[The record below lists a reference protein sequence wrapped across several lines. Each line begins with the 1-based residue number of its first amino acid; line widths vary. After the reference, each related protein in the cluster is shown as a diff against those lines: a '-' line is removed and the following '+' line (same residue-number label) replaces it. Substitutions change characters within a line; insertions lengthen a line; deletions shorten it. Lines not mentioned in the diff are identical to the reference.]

1 MAGES
6 LTSVLT
12 AYGEKPDPRNLDHI
26 AVKEAVFPFARFP
39 GVDTLLGP
47 EMRSTGEVMGLDAS
61 YPMAFAKSQLGGG
74 TVLPKSGTVF
84 ISVHKDD
91 QDRILPAAKRLSQLG
106 FKLTATGGTGDY
118 LREQGL
124 DVERMKKVLEG
135 RPNIVDAITNGQV
148 QMVLNTTRSSKAV
161 SDSRS
166 LRRAALM
173 NKVPYFTTVA
183 GAVAAS
189 EAIETL
195 DAGEMTVKP
204 LQDYFAA

>member
-1 MAGES
+1 MPTSQGSAMS
-6 LTSVLT
+6 LTRFST
-12 AYGEKPDPRNLDHI
+12 GSCRM
-26 AVKEAVFPFARFP
+26 ARMKGPSRIFP
-39 GVDTLLGP
+39 GADLLP
-47 EMRSTGEVMGLDAS
+47 
-61 YPMAFAKSQLGGG
+61 
-74 TVLPKSGTVF
+74 
-84 ISVHKDD
+84 
-91 QDRILPAAKRLSQLG
+91 RIPREQLG
-106 FKLTATGGTGDY
+106 FYADMRRRFGDAVP
-118 LREQGL
+118 LRLGPYRSWLLFHTDQIEGVL
-124 DVERMKKVLEG
+124 AAKAGSFIRFERMMKVLEG

-204 LQDYFAA
+204 LQDNFAA